1 MMGSAAKDRT
11 GAQILKVRF
20 DFSCAGAFRD
30 KKMHYR
36 IGINRKAKIHACNP
50 RKSLRRMQLLLQ
62 GSRDR
67 RNGEIRRQIVR
78 PLS

>member
-1 MMGSAAKDRT
+1 MMGSAAEGRA
-11 GAQILKVRF
+11 GAEILKVRF

-36 IGINRKAKIHACNP
+36 IEIHRKAKVRACNP
-50 RKSLRRMQLLLQ
+50 GKSLRRMQLLLQ

-67 RNGEIRRQIVR
+67 RIGEIRRQIVR